1 LKNRIIGGL
10 KIRAKIV
17 FLKSLRIWY
26 KKFTKCC
33 RFRWFFDGVDYL
45 F

>member
-1 LKNRIIGGL
+1 
-10 KIRAKIV
+10 
-17 FLKSLRIWY
+17 LRIWY